1 MASTSLTQFLS
12 LPRWHSKW
20 PFFPSSGVVQL
31 HDPLS
36 HKRWGLMAI
45 SRKKVKESLA
55 QELSGEE
62 GIVVEKKTSRTSKR
76 SPARSRK
83 KVIEDSPED
92 DIVSVVNA
100 DVIDEEINKPP
111 ASGEDSKKTRRR
123 TQRKVP
129 QAESTSSVLGEEKVE
144 KKITRRGR
152 IKKKVDD
159 TENEVSEMKLS
170 DREGNSFIV
179 NVEDEYDE
187 DLELGKDGDEEVS
200 FTYGWPPLVCCFGA
214 TQHAFVPSGRPANRL
229 IDYELQERMKDALWT
244 PGKFVRA
251 PGGCASNV
259 AVALATLGGKVALM
273 GKIGDD
279 DYGQSL
285 LYYLNVNN
293 VQTRSMRIDGKRAT
307 AASQM
312 KIGKR
317 GGLKMTCVKPCAE
330 DSLSRSE
337 INIDVLKEI
346 SVRAVIQATL
356 LSSIYRFC
364 ERHMQAKMFYINT
377 FSMLDRNMRSTM
389 LRAIKI
395 SKKLGGIIFYDLN
408 LPLPLWQSC
417 EETKMFIQEVWNLA
431 DVIEVTKQELEFL
444 CGIKPSE
451 NFDTRDNDRSKFI
464 HYTPEVFGRLWHENL
479 KVLFVTNGTSKIHY
493 YTKDYNSAVLGMED
507 APITPFTGD
516 MSASGDGIVAA
527 LMRMLTVQPHLI
539 TDKGYLEQSVK
550 YAINCGVID
559 QWRLAR
565 TVGFP
570 PKEGMEENV
579 EPDPNGIRS
588 ITEREYRTLQPE
600 PVS

>member
-20 PFFPSSGVVQL
+20 PFFPSSSVVQR

-45 SRKKVKESLA
+45 SRKKVKESLV

-62 GIVVEKKTSRTSKR
+62 GIV
-76 SPARSRK
+76 

-92 DIVSVVNA
+92 DFVSMVNA
-100 DVIDEEINKPP
+100 DFTDEEINKPP

-123 TQRKVP
+123 TRRKGAP
-129 QAESTSSVLGEEKVE
+129 GHFVLGEEKVK

-152 IKKKVDD
+152 IKKKIDD
-159 TENEVSEMKLS
+159 TENEVSEMELS
-170 DREGNSFIV
+170 DREGDSFIV

-187 DLELGKDGDEEVS
+187 GLELGKDGDEEVS

-244 PGKFVRA
+244 PEKFVRA

-259 AVALATLGGKVALM
+259 AVALAILGGKVALM

-293 VQTRSMRIDGKRAT
+293 VQTRSMRIDSKRAT

-346 SVRAVIQATL
+346 SVRA
-356 LSSIYRFC
+356 
-364 ERHMQAKMFYINT
+364 AKMFYFNT

-389 LRAIKI
+389 LQAIKI

-464 HYTPEVFGRLWHENL
+464 HYTPEVLGQLWHENL

-493 YTKDYNSAVLGMED
+493 YTKEHNSAVLGMED

-550 YAINCGVID
+550 YAVNCGVID

-588 ITEREYRTLQPE
+588 ITEREHRTLQPE